1 MTKNDFDKV
10 AYRKQK
16 EEELKRKTNKA
27 VRQVLD
33 FKDDPSKVFE
43 TLDFMAH
50 STQHSFKNQMM
61 IQSQY
66 PNAGFLK
73 GKRQFEEA
81 LGVKVM
87 PNEKPIKI
95 VAPHYQT
102 FVKRGDKNVLY
113 RFATKEEKAKVKKKE
128 IPVIKKLHY
137 YKLVDVYDITQ
148 TYAKASDYPEYYPN
162 KREDFYSKDPH
173 IGKDI
178 ISANQK
184 LLDMHNIK
192 YDLNSLDN
200 QLMGTKKGMAIHY
213 QDGTKEV
220 KVNGR
225 LSDNERMKTL
235 LHETTHALYHRG
247 DKDISRSQK
256 EMEAELTAYV
266 VSKHFGV
273 DTKEYSIRYVSKWTE
288 ELTKIEDIEQSMNRI
303 SEFSSEIIEG
313 IEEHIDQEKIKVF
326 YKENEGINKNSEV
339 KTEGNYKVKETEE
352 KSITIDHKERFYRVT
367 EDEIALARKE
377 SVLDV
382 AYNCGVQLEKINENL
397 YVDREHQHIKFFK
410 NTNTYFNQELK
421 KGGNGIDY
429 CINEQKKSFPQSVK
443 FCNEIEKP
451 FSFESEINSRQKVTD
466 EEVRYAEKRDM
477 VEVAESCGY
486 TFQKVGKNYVR
497 SLEHDSLNINLSK
510 NTYHW
515 YSKDEYGNPINFIQ
529 KEKDLSFKEAV
540 KYLNEAELSKAE
552 IVGKTTEA
560 YTYDEGNFVEK
571 DKMNASIQY
580 LTETRAI
587 DQSLVEQL
595 IQQNSI
601 KQDKRNNTVFIW
613 KDYQNNITGAEKVGT
628 GQTKFKGI
636 EAGSDVQNSFNFELG
651 DSKNIYIFES
661 PIDAMSYA
669 SIHRKSG
676 MYVSMSGLK
685 EQAVAGAIYN
695 YVKKH
700 EDYPERVH
708 LCVDNDDKGEK
719 FANKYPEKIS
729 NQNGQDIQIVRD
741 MPHDIT
747 ECKDWNDVLKKSKDS
762 TIENFKL
769 VPEKQDSLGVE
780 KTL

>member
-1 MTKNDFDKV
+1 
-10 AYRKQK
+10 
-16 EEELKRKTNKA
+16 
-27 VRQVLD
+27 
-33 FKDDPSKVFE
+33 
-43 TLDFMAH
+43 
-50 STQHSFKNQMM
+50 
-61 IQSQY
+61 
-66 PNAGFLK
+66 
-73 GKRQFEEA
+73 
-81 LGVKVM
+81 
-87 PNEKPIKI
+87 
-95 VAPHYQT
+95 
-102 FVKRGDKNVLY
+102 
-113 RFATKEEKAKVKKKE
+113 
-128 IPVIKKLHY
+128 
-137 YKLVDVYDITQ
+137 
-148 TYAKASDYPEYYPN
+148 
-162 KREDFYSKDPH
+162 
-173 IGKDI
+173 
-178 ISANQK
+178 
-184 LLDMHNIK
+184 
-192 YDLNSLDN
+192 
-200 QLMGTKKGMAIHY
+200 MAIHY

-235 LHETTHALYHRG
+235 LHETTHALYHTG

-266 VSKHFGV
+266 VSKYFGV

-288 ELTKIEDIEQSMNRI
+288 ELTKIEDIEESMYRI

-313 IEEHIDQEKIKVF
+313 IKEHIDHEKIKAF

-352 KSITIDHKERFYRVT
+352 KSITTDHKERFYRVT

-382 AYNCGVQLEKINENL
+382 AYNCGVQLEKVNDNL

-429 CINEQKKSFPQSVK
+429 CINEQKKSFPQSVQ

-451 FSFESEINSRQKVTD
+451 FSFESENNSRQNVTD

-510 NTYHW
+510 NTYNW

-529 KEKDLSFKEAV
+529 KEKELSFKEAV

-669 SIHRKSG
+669 SIHKKLG

-769 VPEKQDSLGVE
+769 VPEKQDSLGME
-780 KTL
+780 KTM